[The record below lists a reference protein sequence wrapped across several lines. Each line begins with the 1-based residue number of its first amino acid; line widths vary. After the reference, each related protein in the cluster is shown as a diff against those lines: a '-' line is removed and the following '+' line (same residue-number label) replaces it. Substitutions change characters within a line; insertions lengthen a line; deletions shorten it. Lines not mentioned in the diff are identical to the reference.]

1 MPVEKKD
8 EITLL
13 CDALLQLENQEEC
26 RMLLDDLFTISEI
39 SAAAQ
44 RMTIAEM
51 LYRKR
56 TCGSIAAE
64 TGASTA
70 TVSRVNKCLNY
81 GSGGYKTVLDRLN
94 K

>member
-56 TCGSIAAE
+56 TCGSIAA
-64 TGASTA
+64 G
-70 TVSRVNKCLNY
+70 N
-81 GSGGYKTVLDRLN
+81 GSVDSDGEQGKQMFKLRQRRLQN
-94 K
+94 SIGQVK